1 MTTFIP
7 QPLPQPDPRR
17 KNRRFF
23 RLIHVRENAQQLAL
37 LSPPKGINL
46 TRLNKFDEGGIE
58 EGSIVAVSGTDVTP
72 NHLEKRTLDDIDA
85 FISKNLT
92 VINDNPKNAN
102 WSNNR
107 KMETSNNSEAIQK
120 LAFNKRT
127 IKILDEQLVRIKN
140 KEIEHNNL
148 VLKSKPFNSEDVQ
161 QKIEKEIEIVE
172 I

>member
-1 MTTFIP
+1 MII
-7 QPLPQPDPRR
+7 Q
-17 KNRRFF
+17 
-23 RLIHVRENAQQLAL
+23 
-37 LSPPKGINL
+37 
-46 TRLNKFDEGGIE
+46 
-58 EGSIVAVSGTDVTP
+58 
-72 NHLEKRTLDDIDA
+72 
-85 FISKNLT
+85 
-92 VINDNPKNAN
+92 KNAN

-148 VLKSKPFNSEDVQ
+148 VLKSKLFNSEDVQ